1 MRGPYIVAVDPTV
14 IPYGTRMYIWP
25 NPFNYRGT
33 FLADDTGGAF
43 QGGVRK
49 VDFYDPLG
57 RAHQNAWGKRDVKVS
72 AAPNSKGTSPFDPGN
87 TALGGAVEDGVNAV
101 KGPID
106 DVGEALGAFVDT
118 ITSASFWVR
127 AGKVLI
133 GLVMVI
139 IGLTRLTGV

>member
-1 MRGPYIVAVDPTV
+1 MRGPYIIAVDPTV
-14 IPYGTRMYIWP
+14 IPYGTRAYIWP

-43 QGGVRK
+43 RGGVRK

-57 RAHQNAWGKRDVKVS
+57 RAHQNAWGVKDVKVS
-72 AAPNSKGTSPFDPGN
+72 SRPIGGSPWDLGN
-87 TALGGAVEDGVNAV
+87 TAIGGAVEDGVDAV

-106 DVGEALGAFVDT
+106 DVGKAVGAFVDT

-133 GLVMVI
+133 GLIMVI
-139 IGLTRLTGV
+139 IALTRLTGV